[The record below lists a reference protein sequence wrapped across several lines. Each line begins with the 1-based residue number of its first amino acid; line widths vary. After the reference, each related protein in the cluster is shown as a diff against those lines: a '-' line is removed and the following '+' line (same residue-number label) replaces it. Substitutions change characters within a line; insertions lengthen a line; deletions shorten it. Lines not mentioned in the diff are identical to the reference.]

1 MLETGFEKEEGLANE
16 ATFGAQINADDA
28 ADDNKKV
35 DYYVVA
41 HRISKK

>member
-28 ADDNKKV
+28 LDDKKV
-35 DYYVVA
+35 DYYAVA